1 MTKTVSDKFVLILY
15 YRYGWVIYIM
25 NVIILAAGS
34 GIRLGEHTQDIP
46 KTLVDINGKSI
57 LERQISLLRK
67 HKVKEIFVVTGY
79 KKETYVLKDVEYF
92 FNPKYS
98 ETEQLTSMMVAR
110 RKIFGDVLIIFGD
123 IIFDSAILKQVL
135 ASNDDITI
143 PIDLN
148 WEKSYEEE
156 PNKPVDKVLV
166 NQKKIVKISAK
177 EISLESKN
185 EVGEFLGIIKLS
197 TAGSKILVKKYE
209 ELEKSHTGKF
219 HDADSLN
226 KAKLVDI
233 LQELIDSKIEI
244 SPLIISGKWCEI
256 DTPKDL
262 ERAKKIF
269 KNIDIEWKK
278 FLTKL

>member
-1 MTKTVSDKFVLILY
+1 M
-15 YRYGWVIYIM
+15 RA
-25 NVIILAAGS
+25 IILAAGS
-34 GIRLGEHTQDIP
+34 GLRLGEFTQDIP
-46 KTLVDINGKSI
+46 KTLVDVNGESI
-57 LERQISLLRK
+57 LERQISLLK
-67 HKVKEIFVVTGY
+67 EYGINEIFVVTGY
-79 KKETYVLKDVEYF
+79 KREKHVLKNIEYI
-92 FNPKYS
+92 FNARYS

-110 RKIFGDVLIIFGD
+110 GKIFGDVLIIFGD
-123 IIFDSAILKQVL
+123 IIFDSDILQQVL

-143 PIDLN
+143 PIDLD
-148 WEKSYEEE
+148 WKKSYEEE
-156 PNKPVDKVLV
+156 PNKPADIFWLNRKE
-166 NQKKIVKISAK
+166 IGKISAK

-197 TAGSKILVKKYE
+197 AAGSKILVKKYE

-269 KNIDIEWKK
+269 KNIDIE
-278 FLTKL
+278 